1 MTLGSNIQ
9 KLRKEAH
16 LSQEE
21 FAERFHVTR
30 QTISNWENSKSY
42 PDLET
47 IIKISDSFEISL
59 DVLLKEDMTM
69 VKTIDNEVKSTRKYA
84 RALIAITA
92 VLVLLIGSF
101 GIYSIVYVHTKNN
114 LEHNFEE
121 QLKNNDFYKNTSGY
135 YSMDFKEGIQYA
147 IPNQSM
153 PGLFDFSLHFHAE
166 HIWCYVNLGDA
177 EVEITW
183 SDYNDFYAA
192 SISQDT
198 HKVLGSTAGFE
209 KEDYSNMKKLGD
221 ELGISEK
228 EITEIIAKGNELY
241 KKFY

>member
-47 IIKISDSFEISL
+47 IIKISDGFGISL
-59 DVLLKEDMTM
+59 DILLKEDMTM

-84 RALIAITA
+84 RALIAITI
-92 VLVLLIGSF
+92 VLALLIGGF
-101 GIYSIVYVHTKNN
+101 GIYSIIYVRTKNN
-114 LEHNFEE
+114 LENNFEE

-135 YSMDFKEGIQYA
+135 YSMDFKEGIRYE

-166 HIWCYVNLGDA
+166 HLWCYVNLGDA
-177 EVEITW
+177 QAEITW
-183 SDYNDFYAA
+183 SDYNDFSAA
-192 SISQDT
+192 LISQDT
-198 HKVLGSTAGFE
+198 HMVLGSTSKFK
-209 KEDYSNMKKLGD
+209 KEDYSNMKKLGN

-228 EITEIIAKGNELY
+228 EITEIIKKGNELY

>member
-47 IIKISDSFEISL
+47 IIKISDGFGISL
-59 DVLLKEDMTM
+59 DILLKEDMTM

-84 RALIAITA
+84 RALIAITI
-92 VLVLLIGSF
+92 VLALVIGSF

-114 LEHNFEE
+114 LESNFEE
-121 QLKNNDFYKNTSGY
+121 QIKNNDFYKNTSGY
-135 YSMDFKEGIQYA
+135 YSMDFKDGIRYE

-166 HIWCYVNLGDA
+166 HLWCYVNLGDTQ
-177 EVEITW
+177 VEITW
-183 SDYNDFYAA
+183 SDYNDFSAV

-198 HKVLGSTAGFE
+198 NMVLGSTAKFK
-209 KEDYSNMKKLGD
+209 KEDYSNMKKLGN

-228 EITEIIAKGNELY
+228 EIAEIVKKGNELY